1 MHMRVM
7 INIYFRIF
15 GKTKDIFS
23 RLVLLFIF
31 LIFSYSK
38 KQRMFWSF
46 RNIPPKRLKG
56 LSLRTILTL
65 LSSFRCRILFG
76 GRRGSYYNVISEVFS
91 FQLLPLVANPN
102 VFWVIGERFFFC
114 LFLNDR
120 FRSFCG
126 SSEFYGFKKIDNEA

>member
-91 FQLLPLVANPN
+91 FQLLPLVPCFC
-102 VFWVIGERFFFC
+102 VFIEKVFLLGEML
-114 LFLNDR
+114 LFKTKQ
-120 FRSFCG
+120 SIKY
-126 SSEFYGFKKIDNEA
+126 SEYKI